1 MTRWAYQ
8 SPIKRSPFYH
18 AHHCLSD
25 VWNAGTAL
33 TDKTISAALQAAG
46 ERREL
51 VIQWLK
57 GLLPASA
64 AGESFLLMDST
75 HVMSASEHLEV
86 NAKGYNNS
94 FDFGKQ
100 SRLMYLFS
108 AKMKL
113 PVYYRLLGGN
123 IADAAAMALC
133 VEEMGL
139 SDVVYIADKG
149 FYSAANVALLEARD
163 LRYIIPVRRDNR

>member
-8 SPIKRSPFYH
+8 SPIKRAPFYH

-25 VWNAGTAL
+25 LWNTGTDL
-33 TDKTISAALQAAG
+33 TDKTISAAPQAAG
-46 ERREL
+46 ERREM

-57 GLLPASA
+57 GLPPESA

-94 FDFGKQ
+94 LVN
-100 SRLMYLFS
+100 SRGISPACSKYRNSKKARYL
-108 AKMKL
+108 
-113 PVYYRLLGGN
+113 
-123 IADAAAMALC
+123 
-133 VEEMGL
+133 
-139 SDVVYIADKG
+139 
-149 FYSAANVALLEARD
+149 
-163 LRYIIPVRRDNR
+163 